1 MQSTVRSRDNK
12 DTMSEEEVPA
22 GPPAWPGGR
31 GSNDGWG
38 GSAWPPPPPAPGW
51 WPQQFYSY
59 EAPPPPRRTSRLRML
74 VVAMI
79 LVIFGASAAA
89 TAVIAT
95 RGLSGTGNTSGV
107 RAAIVDIDTTL
118 TGGAAAAGT
127 GIVLTSTG
135 EVLTNNHV
143 IAGARSISVRVT
155 ATGRTYPAQVIG
167 YDLQHDIA
175 VVQMTNASG
184 LTTAPIGDSAT
195 VQIGDDVTAFG
206 NAGGRGGAPAMAAGQ
221 VTALGQ
227 SITASDETGN
237 QSESLSGMIQT
248 DAPILPGD
256 SGGPLVNGSG
266 QVVGMDT
273 AASGGRH
280 AQAGAIQA
288 FAIPIN
294 AALNYAHEILAHPN
308 QATAAGALLGVC
320 VQNSSSPP
328 GVEVIT
334 GPGECATGV
343 APGSPASTTALASG
357 DVITSLGGQPVT
369 STASMST
376 VLGSH
381 QSGQSAVV
389 VWIDPSG
396 AQHQARVVL
405 AAAPPPPPQ

>member
-12 DTMSEEEVPA
+12 VTMSEEEVPA
-22 GPPAWPGGR
+22 GPPAWPGGT
-31 GSNDGWG
+31 GSNDAWG

-51 WPQQFYSY
+51 WPQEFYSY
-59 EAPPPPRRTSRLRML
+59 EPPPPRRRTSRLRMV

-79 LVIFGASAAA
+79 LVVFGASAAA

-95 RGLSGTGNTSGV
+95 RGLSGTGSTSGV
-107 RAAIVDIDTTL
+107 KAAIVDIDTSL

-143 IAGARSISVRVT
+143 IDGARSISVRLT
-155 ATGRTYPAQVIG
+155 STGATYSARVIG
-167 YDLQHDIA
+167 FDVQHDIA

-184 LTTAPIGDSAT
+184 LAVAPIGDSSR
-195 VQIGDDVTAFG
+195 VQVGDNVTAFG
-206 NAGGRGGAPAMAAGQ
+206 NAEGKGGAPAMAAGQ

-227 SITASDETGN
+227 SITASDETGD

-256 SGGPLVNGSG
+256 SGGPLVNGDG

-280 AQAGAIQA
+280 SRAGAIQA

-294 AALNYAHEILAHPN
+294 AAVTYAHQILANPN
-308 QATAAGALLGVC
+308 QATPVGALLGVC
-320 VQNSSSPP
+320 VQTSPSP
-328 GVEVIT
+328 AGVEVIT
-334 GPGECATGV
+334 GAGECATGV
-343 APGSPASTTALASG
+343 APGSPASTTALAAG
-357 DVITSLGGQPVT
+357 DVITSVGGHAVT

-376 VLGSH
+376 VLGSY
-381 QSGQSAVV
+381 QAGQSAVV
-389 VWIDPSG
+389 VWVDPSG
-396 AQHQARVVL
+396 AQHQASVVL
-405 AAAPPPPPQ
+405 VAAPPPPPQ